1 MTQPSQD
8 DRAALQDVK
17 QLGLWAG
24 IASLG
29 YVFWVVGGMEMV
41 ERLAYFGVRSVSM
54 LYVTDAKSRGGLGLT
69 PADLGNIFLVWALVQ
84 SLVPAFIGGLSDRVG
99 YKETIFMSTVVKIAG
114 YLTMAF
120 FPTHLGFTVGAMVLA
135 FGTGIFKPGVQG
147 TLVKT
152 TNRQNSSL
160 AWGIFY
166 QTVNIGGF
174 LGPILA
180 AWMRQMAWQN
190 VFFACAAIISINFIL
205 ILIYKEPKKE
215 ERLERKRKIEAGE
228 IEQRSLWRES
238 LAELAKPHTLWFLI
252 IMSGFWFMLNALWD
266 VGPLYI
272 RDWVDT
278 TTIVQTLF
286 GPDGAQSAFWI
297 RTFSMTDDGQT
308 ILPEGIVNIN
318 AFMIMLTCFLVAQ
331 VSGKLKAINS
341 IILGTFL
348 AGASFVLMGW
358 TIAAWGIVAAIVIFS
373 MGEMF
378 SSPKFLEYMGNIAP
392 DDKKAMYLGFSQLSL
407 TVGWVLESKVGATL
421 YGMFA
426 DKDTLSRTA
435 LGDRGM
441 DPATIDAIPTGEAFQ
456 ALVDALGKTPGEATL
471 MLYQGND
478 IGIVWYVM
486 ASVAFVTCVAL
497 YFYGRWIWRLARA
510 TAPGQAPPEA
520 RT

>member
-1 MTQPSQD
+1 MTQPTQD
-8 DRAALQDVK
+8 DRAALKDVK

-54 LYVTDAKSRGGLGLT
+54 LYVTDATSRGGLGLT

-84 SLVPAFIGGLSDRVG
+84 SLVPAFVGGLSDRLG
-99 YKETIFMSTVVKIAG
+99 YKETIFMSTVFKIMG
-114 YLTMAF
+114 YLIMAF
-120 FPTHLGFTVGAMVLA
+120 FPSYLGFTAGAMVLA

-152 TNRQNSSL
+152 TNRSNSSL
-160 AWGIFY
+160 AWGVFY

-205 ILIYKEPKKE
+205 ILIYKEPGKE
-215 ERLERKRKIEAGE
+215 ERLEHKRKVEAGE
-228 IEQRSLWRES
+228 IKQRSLWRETF
-238 LAELAKPHTLWFLI
+238 AEIAKPTTFWYLV

-266 VGPLYI
+266 VAPLYI

-278 TTIVQTLF
+278 TTIVTSVF
-286 GPDGAQSAFWI
+286 GADGAQSGFWI
-297 RTFSMTDDGQT
+297 RMFSMTEDGQT

-318 AFMIMLTCFLVAQ
+318 AFMIMLTCFLVAH
-331 VSGKLKAINS
+331 VSGKLKAVNS

-358 TIAAWGIVAAIVIFS
+358 TIGAWAIVGAVVIFS
-373 MGEMF
+373 FGEMF

-392 DDKKAMYLGFSQLSL
+392 NDKKAMYLGLSQLSL

-426 DKDTLSRTA
+426 DKDALSRQA
-435 LGDRGM
+435 LSDGGM
-441 DPATIDAIPTGEAFQ
+441 DASTIDAIPVGEAFQ
-456 ALVDALGKTPGEATL
+456 ALVDALAKTPQEATQ
-471 MLYQGND
+471 MLYQGNN
-478 IGIVWYVM
+478 IGVVWYLM

-497 YFYGRWIWRLARA
+497 YFYGRWVWQIARG
-510 TAPGQAPPEA
+510 TTPGPAMPEA